1 MRNPWRDVKVVE
13 RLVELRGRGHSIPEV
28 AQKLSEEFDVYL
40 TRRAVVG
47 KMRRLK
53 LSCRDTPRNPSF
65 NITLRGPIDHS
76 SLANLHAA
84 IGDWLKTDGQTPD
97 PALEAPKRK
106 RRQPSQAA
114 QLTGAE

>member
-1 MRNPWRDVKVVE
+1 MGVVKNPWKDVKVVE

-53 LSCRDTPRNPSF
+53 LSCRDTPRKPSF
-65 NITLRGPIDHS
+65 NISLRGPLDHS

-84 IGDWLKTDGQTPD
+84 IGDWLETDGRTLQQP
-97 PALEAPKRK
+97 PKRK
-106 RRQPSQAA
+106 RRQVR
-114 QLTGAE
+114 